1 MQKYGL
7 YNYQEINSY
16 CKSEGMNTEYFIT
29 DMKRSVKKK
38 SKIKLLALLAAMLK
52 KTR

>member
-1 MQKYGL
+1 MQNYGL

-29 DMKRSVKKK
+29 DMKRSVRRK
-38 SKIKLLALLAAMLK
+38 SRVKLLAMLVAMLK